1 MILWCRC
8 VHECSLIFDLRTPAT
23 STNRLHSATSGTR
36 TLQSPTSGDDTA
48 TSSEETEMRLQDLEL
63 AVKTAFLLEGAK
75 YSSILHC

>member
-1 MILWCRC
+1 MTREL
-8 VHECSLIFDLRTPAT
+8 ST
-23 STNRLHSATSGTR
+23 STWR
-36 TLQSPTSGDDTA
+36 LQSPTSGDDTA